1 MSITI
6 INMPYHR
13 YDGTPLQ
20 EAIVG
25 LGRTGLVI
33 LHHEN
38 ALKIPCVYRNP
49 HASLEEREIEEIFIE
64 ENRTFLEN
72 EKEVYL
78 RLGHHDGIVHCI
90 NLSEEGIEMAYMKN
104 GSLSQYLELRE
115 PPYYLFSRWILQ
127 LAMTI
132 RYAHSKCVILADIAS
147 KNVLLDENMSAKL
160 CDFSDSA
167 VVPLGSDMSQ
177 ALDYGLSVKTDIFQ
191 FGSLIYEIHER
202 KPFKYDLLANEDV
215 DALRIR
221 SGDEKWQAFAI
232 YPRPEVLP
240 NTEHLQ
246 LGQIIL
252 RCWTGGYRHM
262 KDVCEDIAK
271 ELLAQ
276 MGQSQTVTLSN

>member
-1 MSITI
+1 M
-6 INMPYHR
+6 
-13 YDGTPLQ
+13 
-20 EAIVG
+20 G

-33 LHHEN
+33 YHREN
-38 ALKIPCVYRNP
+38 ALKIPRVYRNP
-49 HASLEEREIEEIFIE
+49 QASLEEREIEEIFKE
-64 ENRTFLEN
+64 QNHEFLEN
-72 EKEVYL
+72 EKEVYI
-78 RLGHHDGIVHCI
+78 RLGHHEGIVRWI

-115 PPYYLFSRWILQ
+115 PPHYLVSRWTLQ
-127 LAMTI
+127 LATTI

-177 ALDYGLSVKTDIFQ
+177 VSHYGLSVKTDIFQ
-191 FGSLIYEIHER
+191 FGSLIYEILER

-215 DALRIR
+215 DALRIK
-221 SGDEKWQAFAI
+221 SGDEEWQAFAI
-232 YPRPEVLP
+232 YPRPEVLL
-240 NTEHLQ
+240 NTEHLR

-252 RCWTGGYRHM
+252 RCWTGGYRDM
-262 KDVCEDIAK
+262 EDVFEDIAK
-271 ELLAQ
+271 EFLAQ